1 MEILREKN
9 GQKEVVTLVGKID
22 TNAAAEMEKI
32 LLDCIGE
39 GIALEVE
46 MAQASYICS
55 AALRVFLKTQKEINK
70 LPGSS
75 MEILHCNQGVKDIF
89 EITGFSGILTIKED
103 EK

>member
-9 GQKEVVTLVGKID
+9 GQKEVVTLVGKFD

-55 AALRVFLKTQKEINK
+55 AALRVF
-70 LPGSS
+70 
-75 MEILHCNQGVKDIF
+75 CNQGVKDIF